1 MMAFVKVIA
10 KRWPH
15 ERKQILNNI
24 KPFFEYPD
32 ELMVQN
38 GLRLRRQRIAIFSAM
53 WLEMKMEAHTGHLDI
68 NICL

>member
-1 MMAFVKVIA
+1 MMAFVKVVV
-10 KRWPH
+10 KKWPH

-38 GLRLRRQRIAIFSAM
+38 GLRLRGQSIASV
-53 WLEMKMEAHTGHLDI
+53 LCD
-68 NICL
+68 